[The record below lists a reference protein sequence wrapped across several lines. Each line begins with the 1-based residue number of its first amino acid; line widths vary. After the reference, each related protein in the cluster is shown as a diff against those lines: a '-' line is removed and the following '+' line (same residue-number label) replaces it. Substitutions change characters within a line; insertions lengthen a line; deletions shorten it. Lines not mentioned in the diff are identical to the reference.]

1 MIAHDVEMSV
11 YGEIAAIVHPMPVP
25 GSVVPE
31 DIYNDACWQIEQDRK
46 EFAAALEGVSDAADP
61 GSEDGDPLTFAIAAA
76 RRRREQA
83 EEEIRRLVAY
93 GRKFTPRPYTLA
105 GLAAAAGMSIS
116 GVRTAYDHD
125 QVSAVAEAIGRPP
138 RDWRASDP
146 ADPPED
152 HQAP

>member
-1 MIAHDVEMSV
+1 MSV
-11 YGEIAAIVHPMPVP
+11 YEEIAAIVHPMPAP
-25 GSVVPE
+25 GSVEPE
-31 DIYNDACWQIEQDRK
+31 DMYNDACWQIDQDR
-46 EFAAALEGVSDAADP
+46 EELAAALEGVADS
-61 GSEDGDPLTFAIAAA
+61 GSEDGDPLTYAIGAA

-93 GRKFTPRPYTLA
+93 GREFTRPRPYTLA

-125 QVSAVAEAIGRPP
+125 QVAAVAEAIGRPS

-146 ADPPED
+146 ADPPDD
-152 HQAP
+152 HEAQ